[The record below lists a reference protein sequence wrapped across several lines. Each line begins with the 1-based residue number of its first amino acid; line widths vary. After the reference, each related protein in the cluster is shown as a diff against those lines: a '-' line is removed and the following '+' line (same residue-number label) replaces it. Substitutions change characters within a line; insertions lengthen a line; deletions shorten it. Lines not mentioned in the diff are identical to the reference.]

1 MPEGHRQRDQSEAEG
16 HAEARR
22 KRPQKHLNCA
32 KSHLAKIEYMETFAK
47 WEFSGAVTQTARAQ
61 RTDSASPKPASN
73 RPDNF
78 GHANFQSHAD
88 KGGAG
93 ERPKKSVP
101 RKTQTG
107 TKKAPQRV
115 LSPYLDTIGI
125 SRFLGIE
132 ENTRNYVV

>member
-1 MPEGHRQRDQSEAEG
+1 MGGLAP
-16 HAEARR
+16 
-22 KRPQKHLNCA
+22 PILLN
-32 KSHLAKIEYMETFAK
+32 SL
-47 WEFSGAVTQTARAQ
+47 FSGDGTPTARAQ
-61 RTDSASPKPASN
+61 RTDSARPKPASTGT
-73 RPDNF
+73 DNF
-78 GHANFQSHAD
+78 TPIFQSHAD